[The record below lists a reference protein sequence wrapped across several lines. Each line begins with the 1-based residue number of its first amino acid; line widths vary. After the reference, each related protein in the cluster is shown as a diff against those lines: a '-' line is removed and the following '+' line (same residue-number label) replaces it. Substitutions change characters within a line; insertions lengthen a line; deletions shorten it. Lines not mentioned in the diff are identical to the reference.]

1 MSGPANNDQREKSYE
16 TVKSALI
23 ALLFLIAGW
32 SYNSIQR
39 LEERLYTMQAT
50 AMTQASAQQL
60 EERISRS
67 IEVRFADLSNRLD
80 LILKLVQANNEKK

>member
-1 MSGPANNDQREKSYE
+1 MTTPSNNDQSKAYE

-32 SYNSIQR
+32 SYNSIQK
-39 LEERLYTMQAT
+39 LEERLYTIQST

-60 EERISRS
+60 EDRLSRS
-67 IEVRFADLSNRLD
+67 IEVRFNDLGNRLD
-80 LILKLVQANNEKK
+80 LILQLVRASDKNK

>member
-1 MSGPANNDQREKSYE
+1 MNTSESNTAKAYE

-39 LEERLYTMQAT
+39 LEERLYAMQSST
-50 AMTQASAQQL
+50 MTQASAQQM
-60 EERISRS
+60 EDRISRS
-67 IEVRFADLSNRLD
+67 IEVRFSDLSSRLD
-80 LILKLVQANNEKK
+80 LLLQIVRQNGDKK